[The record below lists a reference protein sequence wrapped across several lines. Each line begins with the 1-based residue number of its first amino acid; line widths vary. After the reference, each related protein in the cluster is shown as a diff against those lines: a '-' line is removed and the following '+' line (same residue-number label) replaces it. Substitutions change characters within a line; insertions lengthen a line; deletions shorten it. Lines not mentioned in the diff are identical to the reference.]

1 MCKVLT
7 EVDQYE
13 VDPKDMNQYL
23 LKIRI
28 RSYDLK
34 KAKQNKL
41 KKKPKKQKNPTKSF
55 WIRLLLYLE
64 CVESRQ

>member
-34 KAKQNKL
+34 KAKQNKFKKNPKN
-41 KKKPKKQKNPTKSF
+41 KKKPPNLF
-55 WIRLLLYLE
+55 GLGCCYI
-64 CVESRQ
+64 